1 MSKGGPTTMNTV
13 IYHPPRSL
21 AAAKLDKLLKD
32 RPNLQR
38 LADALRDR
46 GNNAAGV
53 LKILQEG
60 GRVGSVWVV
69 LYKMKNGKEYKLE
82 PIFGDD
88 EDKMRQ
94 EIDRG
99 LKLGIYTRATL
110 KTLDEE
116 AEEWRVEEITE

>member
-1 MSKGGPTTMNTV
+1 
-13 IYHPPRSL
+13 
-21 AAAKLDKLLKD
+21 
-32 RPNLQR
+32 
-38 LADALRDR
+38 
-46 GNNAAGV
+46 
-53 LKILQEG
+53 
-60 GRVGSVWVV
+60 
-69 LYKMKNGKEYKLE
+69 LE

-116 AEEWRVEEITE
+116 AEEWRVEEITEE